1 MRAKPN
7 HLKSRIKINITKA
20 YMKNYLLLIILS
32 FVPFFVFTQTHRS
45 TDSKKLNEAMKAYFF
60 IKGQELSLE
69 YLEKNGP
76 SDQDLKNV
84 IYNANQYFANAK
96 GNLREYLVSN
106 LGEKKFVS
114 SEDSLT
120 NVLFE
125 RINFETI
132 SKHSVI
138 TEIDKR
144 TNRFGGIPEN
154 IKSTLIYFTYEK
166 NPSSLINDG
175 FYYTFSSKGASK
187 SKGTDFNLKIPF
199 VFNQKEGDRPN
210 IIQSFDYK
218 LDDNAFSFNILIKPN
233 EIGKVTKTDIT
244 ELISSQEIKN
254 MIPQS
259 ATFIKASPIYI
270 EECNGYKIEYT
281 QEIQR
286 LDIQLDVHFYVYIIF
301 DKNHLYGFTFG
312 YNNTDD
318 LLTKRYQALITSIM
332 NTFVLNSNYS
342 Q

>member
-1 MRAKPN
+1 MSK
-7 HLKSRIKINITKA
+7 LKHIIFIISF
-20 YMKNYLLLIILS
+20 LIPILS
-32 FVPFFVFTQTHRS
+32 FSQKKDRIDT
-45 TDSKKLNEAMKAYFF
+45 KKLNEALKAYFF

-69 YLEKNGP
+69 YLEKKEP
-76 SDQDLKNV
+76 SDQNLKKV
-84 IYNANQYFANAK
+84 IYNSNQYFTKAK

-106 LGEKKFVS
+106 LGEKKFVN

-132 SKHSVI
+132 AKHSVI

-166 NPSSLINDG
+166 NPSSMINDG
-175 FYYTFSSKGASK
+175 FYYTFSSKGAPK
-187 SKGTDFNLKIPF
+187 SKGTDFNLKIPI

-254 MIPQS
+254 MIPQN

-270 EECNGYKIEYT
+270 EDRNGYKIEYA

-286 LDIQLDVHFYVYIIF
+286 LDIQLDVHFYVYFIF
-301 DKNHLYGFTFG
+301 DTNRLYGFTFG

-318 LLTKRYQALITSIM
+318 LLTKRYQPLITSIM
-332 NTFVLNSNYS
+332 NTFVLNNNY
-342 Q
+342 

>member
-1 MRAKPN
+1 
-7 HLKSRIKINITKA
+7 
-20 YMKNYLLLIILS
+20 MKNYLLLIILS

-45 TDSKKLNEAMKAYFF
+45 SDSKKLNEAMKAYFF

-69 YLEKNGP
+69 YLEKNEP
-76 SDQDLKNV
+76 SDQNLKKV
-84 IYNANQYFANAK
+84 IYNANQYFAKAK
-96 GNLREYLVSN
+96 GNLSEYLISN
-106 LGEKKFVS
+106 LGEKKFVI

-120 NVLFE
+120 NILFE
-125 RINFETI
+125 SINFETI
-132 SKHSVI
+132 EKQSVI
-138 TEIDKR
+138 TEINKR

-175 FYYTFSSKGASK
+175 FCYTFSSIGAPK
-187 SKGTDFNLKIPF
+187 SKGTDFNLKIPI
-199 VFNQKEGDRPN
+199 VFNQKEGNRPN
-210 IIQSFDYK
+210 IIQSFDYN

-244 ELISSQEIKN
+244 ELISSNEIKN
-254 MIPQS
+254 MIPQN
-259 ATFIKASPIYI
+259 AHFIKASPIYI

-286 LDIQLDVHFYVYIIF
+286 LDIKLNVHFTTYMIF
-301 DKNHLYGFTFG
+301 DKDHIYGFTFG

-318 LLTKRYQALITSIM
+318 LFTKRYQLLITSIM
-332 NTFVLNSNYS
+332 NTFVLNTNY
-342 Q
+342 